1 MLSNSSREGSLL
13 PFLSRDAIAKSHPTL
28 APNSSLVMCVPVMP
42 QSSHDLAPLTTY
54 ATLRTGRFRRGLR
67 GEDQGVDVS
76 HGSGESRES
85 SHVDHYLD
93 VEAVRRD
100 GRRNSLIHRDSDDR
114 EKTLNEGPDRAD
126 ERFSEIHSGSLL

>member
-67 GEDQGVDVS
+67 GEDQVVDVS
-76 HGSGESRES
+76 HGSGERRES
-85 SHVDHYLD
+85 SRVAQQLD
-93 VEAVRRD
+93 CEAVRPEEKQ
-100 GRRNSLIHRDSDDR
+100 NSPIPPAPDAR
-114 EKTLNEGPDRAD
+114 EKPRNEGPDRAA
-126 ERFSEIHSGSLL
+126 ERFSEIHSGSL